1 MNVVTRFAPSP
12 TGDLHIGG
20 IRTAI
25 FNWLYA
31 KKHNGQ
37 FKLRIED
44 TDQERSTP
52 EATQHI
58 LDSMD
63 WIGLTYDGSPVYQ
76 SSLARRHTQVAH
88 AMVDSGHAYRDY
100 TSKEAMDE
108 MRAAHIATG
117 SKAPFK
123 YDNPWRDAEGAY
135 PPGFG
140 YTIRIKSPKTGT
152 TTINDL
158 VQGSVTVDNST
169 LDDFVIMRSD
179 GTPTYMLSVV
189 VDDHDMGVTHVIR
202 GDDHLNNAFR
212 QLAIYN
218 AMCWDIPQYAH
229 IPLIH
234 GEDGKKLSKRHG
246 AAGIDFYKNIGM
258 IPDAMFSYLMR
269 LGWGHG
275 DAENITVDQALEWFD
290 IIDVN
295 RSPAR
300 IDMKKMTNVNF
311 NIMSATNDS
320 VLFDMVKP
328 LVENKLNISLT
339 LDQDATLMKLIPELK
354 PRSKSI
360 VEMATSSL
368 FLFKDDIVWGEKEK
382 NKFNPDVISDVLSNI
397 DSILWT
403 VDDIHNYLLGW
414 SVTREDK
421 FANIVQPVRI
431 AITGSTM
438 SPGIGETMV
447 ILGRD
452 ETIKRLNASI

>member
-20 IRTAI
+20 VRTAI

-58 LDSMD
+58 LDSLK
-63 WIGLTYDGSPVYQ
+63 WIGLDWDGDFIKQ
-76 SSLARRHTQVAH
+76 SDNLRRHTQVAH

-100 TSKEAMDE
+100 TTKAELDE
-108 MRAAHIATG
+108 MRAAHAATG

-123 YDNPWRDAEGAY
+123 YNNPWRDAEGAY
-135 PPGFG
+135 PPGVD
-140 YTIRIKSPKTGT
+140 YTIRIKSPKTGS
-152 TTINDL
+152 TTIDDL

-189 VDDHDMGVTHVIR
+189 VDDYDMGVTHVIR

-212 QLAIYN
+212 QITIYK
-218 AMCWDIPQYAH
+218 AMGWDIPYYAH

-246 AAGIDFYKNIGM
+246 AAGIDYYQKLGIC
-258 IPDAMFSYLMR
+258 PDGLFNYLTK
-269 LGWGHG
+269 LGWGYG
-275 DAENITVDQALEWFD
+275 DVDIINKTQALEWFD
-290 IIDVN
+290 IVDVN
-295 RSPAR
+295 RGPAR
-300 IDMKKMTNVNF
+300 IDMKKLYNVNF
-311 NIMSATNDS
+311 QTMSTMDVNEIFNL
-320 VLFDMVKP
+320 VLDP
-328 LVENKLNISLT
+328 LVAKLGHDLT
-339 LDQDATLMKLIPELK
+339 YDDGIKLGSLIPELL
-354 PRSKSI
+354 PRSKTINDMVNGS
-360 VEMATSSL
+360 M
-368 FLFKDDIVWGEKEK
+368 FLFKDDIVWGEKET
-382 NKFNPDVISDVLSNI
+382 NKFNADVIKDVLTNI
-397 DSILWT
+397 DSIPWT
-403 VDDIHNYLLGW
+403 IDDIHNCLLGW
-414 SVTREDK
+414 AVTREDK
-421 FANIVQPVRI
+421 FANVVQPVRI

-447 ILGRD
+447 ILGKD
-452 ETIKRLNASI
+452 ETIKRLKASI